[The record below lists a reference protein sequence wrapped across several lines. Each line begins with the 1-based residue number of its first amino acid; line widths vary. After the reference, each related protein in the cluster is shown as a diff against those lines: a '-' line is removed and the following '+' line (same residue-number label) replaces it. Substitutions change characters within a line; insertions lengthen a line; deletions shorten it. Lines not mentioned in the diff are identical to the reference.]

1 VPSVAPPDEAARADA
16 RAHLTRL
23 PLASHALGRL
33 EDVAAWLAACQARS
47 PARPPSAPRV
57 VLFAAEH
64 GIAAA
69 GVSAFGP
76 EDTAARVE
84 AVREGTSPTNALATV
99 AGADVRVV
107 EVGDGPS
114 GRIDREDALSEEG
127 LRAAL
132 EAGRHAADAAVDEG
146 ADLLVPGELAVGIS
160 TPTAV
165 LAAAMTAR
173 EPVAVVGRG
182 SGIDDITWMRKTAA
196 VRDGLR
202 RTRSAGRDPETL
214 LRVAGGADLAAL
226 VGFLAQA
233 ARRRTPVL
241 LDGAAVCVAALLADA
256 RAPGARAWWQA
267 ATRDTEPAQALA
279 LEVLGLDPL
288 LLLDLRAGAATG
300 ALAAVP
306 LVTMAA
312 RVAAGS

>member
-1 VPSVAPPDEAARADA
+1 MAPPDDAARTDL
-16 RAHLTRL
+16 RRHLDGL
-23 PLASHALGRL
+23 PLPTHALGRL

-47 PARPPSAPRV
+47 PARPPAAPRV

-64 GIAAA
+64 GIAGA
-69 GVSAFGP
+69 GVSAFDPAETG
-76 EDTAARVE
+76 TRLA
-84 AVREGTSPTNALATV
+84 AVREGTSPTNSLATI

-114 GRIDREDALSEEG
+114 GRIDREDALTDAG
-127 LRAAL
+127 LQAAL
-132 EAGRHAADAAVDEG
+132 TAGVEAADAAVDEG
-146 ADLLVPGELAVGIS
+146 ADLLVPGELAVGVS

-165 LAAAMTAR
+165 LAAAIGGR

-182 SGIDDITWMRKTAA
+182 SGIDDHAWMRKAAA
-196 VRDGLR
+196 VRDALR
-202 RTRSAGRDPETL
+202 RTKAVGRDPEGL

-226 VGFLAQA
+226 VGFLTQA

-241 LDGAAVCVAALLADA
+241 LDGAAVCVAAVLADS
-256 RAPGARAWWQA
+256 RSPGARSWWLA

-279 LEVLGLDPL
+279 LELLGADPL

>member
-1 VPSVAPPDEAARADA
+1 VPPVAPPDDAARSDL
-16 RAHLTRL
+16 RGHLDRL
-23 PLASHALGRL
+23 PLPTHALGRL
-33 EDVAAWLAACQARS
+33 EDVAGWLAACQARS
-47 PARPPSAPRV
+47 PARPPAAPRV

-69 GVSAFGP
+69 GVSAFDAT
-76 EDTAARVE
+76 ETATRLA
-84 AVREGTSPTNALATV
+84 AVRAGTAPTNSLATV

-107 EVGDGPS
+107 EVGDAPS
-114 GRIDREDALSEEG
+114 GRIDREDALTADG
-127 LRAAL
+127 LQEALDAGVRAAD
-132 EAGRHAADAAVDEG
+132 EAVDEG
-146 ADLLVPGELAVGIS
+146 ADLLVPGEIAVGIS
-160 TPTAV
+160 TPAAV
-165 LAAAMTAR
+165 LAAALCAR

-182 SGIDDITWMRKTAA
+182 SGIDDLAWMRKAAA
-196 VRDGLR
+196 VRDALR
-202 RTRSAGRDPETL
+202 RAKKVGRDPEAL
-214 LRVAGGADLAAL
+214 LRVVGGADLAAL
-226 VGFLAQA
+226 VGFLTQA

-256 RAPGARAWWQA
+256 RSPGARGWWLA

-288 LLLDLRAGAATG
+288 LQLDLRAGAATG